1 MDMNQFIN
9 SVINKE
15 NERAIKLNEIRFQE
29 KEKNLEKIHQKEKKE
44 LMNKQALQKVNL
56 KKKKEEKEKEINQ
69 IYANLREQFV
79 EYSRSRGKIVC
90 ENKEEI
96 KVEKKNDE
104 EKKGTERD
112 KYNKENG
119 EENDDLYI

>member
-9 SVINKE
+9 SVSNKE

-56 KKKKEEKEKEINQ
+56 KKKKKKKKKR
-69 IYANLREQFV
+69 L
-79 EYSRSRGKIVC
+79 
-90 ENKEEI
+90 I
-96 KVEKKNDE
+96 K
-104 EKKGTERD
+104 
-112 KYNKENG
+112 YM
-119 EENDDLYI
+119 LI

>member
-44 LMNKQALQKVNL
+44 LMKKQALQKVNL
-56 KKKKEEKEKEINQ
+56 KKKEEEEEKMINQ

-79 EYSRSRGKIVC
+79 GYSRGKIVC
-90 ENKEEI
+90 ENNEEI

-112 KYNKENG
+112 KYIKENG

>member
-79 EYSRSRGKIVC
+79 EYFRGKIVC
-90 ENKEEI
+90 EINEEI

-112 KYNKENG
+112 KYIKENG

>member
-1 MDMNQFIN
+1 MDMYQFIN

-15 NERAIKLNEIRFQE
+15 NEREIKLNKKRFQE
-29 KEKNLEKIHQKEKKE
+29 KAKKLEKIHQKEKKE

-79 EYSRSRGKIVC
+79 GYSRGKIVC
-90 ENKEEI
+90 ENNEEI
-96 KVEKKNDE
+96 NADTKNDE
-104 EKKGTERD
+104 EKKGKEKD
-112 KYNKENG
+112 KYIKKNE

>member
-1 MDMNQFIN
+1 MDMYQFIN

-79 EYSRSRGKIVC
+79 EYSRGKIVC
-90 ENKEEI
+90 ENNEEI

-112 KYNKENG
+112 KYIKENG

>member
-1 MDMNQFIN
+1 MYQFIN

-15 NERAIKLNEIRFQE
+15 NEREIKLNKKRFQE
-29 KEKNLEKIHQKEKKE
+29 KAKKLEKIHRKEKKE

-69 IYANLREQFV
+69 IYANLREQLV
-79 EYSRSRGKIVC
+79 GYSRGKIVC
-90 ENKEEI
+90 ENNEVI
-96 KVEKKNDE
+96 NADTKNDE
-104 EKKGTERD
+104 EKKGKEKD
-112 KYNKENG
+112 KYIKENE